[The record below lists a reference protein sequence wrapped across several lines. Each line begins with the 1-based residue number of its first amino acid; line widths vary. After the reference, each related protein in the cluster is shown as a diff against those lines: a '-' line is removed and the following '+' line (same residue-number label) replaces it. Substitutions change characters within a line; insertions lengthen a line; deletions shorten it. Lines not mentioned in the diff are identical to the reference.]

1 MKKVG
6 QLILIVL
13 IGFACSSPK
22 GMLKKGYLADML
34 IMENDLMAIPH
45 DQIMKTRVD
54 YTIVGGKVVYKRDGA
69 E

>member
-1 MKKVG
+1 MIKKE
-6 QLILIVL
+6 
-13 IGFACSSPK
+13 
-22 GMLKKGYLADML
+22 YLADMV
-34 IMENDLMAIPH
+34 IMENDLMTIPL